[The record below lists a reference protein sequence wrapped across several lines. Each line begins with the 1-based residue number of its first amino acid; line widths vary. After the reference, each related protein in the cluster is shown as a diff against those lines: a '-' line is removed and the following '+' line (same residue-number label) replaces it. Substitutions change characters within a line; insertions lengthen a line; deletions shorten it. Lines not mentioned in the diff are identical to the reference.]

1 MELLVVSDTTS
12 NGSARRRRSA
22 GIVLWRRRG
31 DDIEV
36 LLGHMGGPY
45 WARKDHGAWTIPKG
59 EVEAGE
65 EPLAVAARE
74 FEEELGVPV
83 PGGDLVDLGEVRQS
97 GGKIV
102 RAWSVEG
109 DLDTAT
115 VVSNTFE
122 LEWPPRSGRVQAF
135 PEIDRAAWFDVPTAR
150 TKVVTGQRALIDQV
164 DARG

>member
-1 MELLVVSDTTS
+1 MELLMVSDTTS
-12 NGSARRRRSA
+12 NASARRRRSA

-45 WARKDHGAWTIPKG
+45 WARKDRGAWTIPKG

-83 PGGDLVDLGEVRQS
+83 PAGELVDLGEVRQS

-102 RAWSVEG
+102 RAWAVEG

-115 VVSNTFE
+115 VVEQHLRTRVATAVRTYAGVSRNR
-122 LEWPPRSGRVQAF
+122 PRRMVRRADRTDQGR
-135 PEIDRAAWFDVPTAR
+135 DRPTSADRPGRR
-150 TKVVTGQRALIDQV
+150 TG
-164 DARG
+164 